1 MLSVLSSSTFWPWY
15 LFSLEWHTGCVQIQ
29 EISEETPKQIKEF
42 SQNKFCAKDVQLAKL
57 RGTLG
62 LLETPA
68 LM

>member
-1 MLSVLSSSTFWPWY
+1 MLSALNPSTFWPWY
-15 LFSLEWHTGCVQIQ
+15 LFSLEWHTGYVQIQ
-29 EISEETPKQIKEF
+29 EMSEETPKQIKDF

-68 LM
+68 PM